1 MDFSMGSGRRG
12 LHLQRW
18 NMTPMIDVVFLLL
31 VFFLVSTTQMPP
43 EANLSPGLQAEQE
56 GRVGASD
63 LEMQI
68 IDVKMVDG
76 LPAYVVGE
84 LVLRD
89 TASLVVVLRDLP
101 KGPGAFVRCSDAMK
115 TRHAAGAMQA
125 CRDAGFERMTYVPAR

>member
-1 MDFSMGSGRRG
+1 MDFSMDADRRG

-43 EANLSPGLQAEQE
+43 EANISPGLQAEQE
-56 GRVGASD
+56 GRVGSSD

-68 IDVKMVDG
+68 VDVKMVDG
-76 LPAYVVGE
+76 LPAFVVGE
-84 LVLRD
+84 RVLRD
-89 TASLVVVLRDLP
+89 RGSLVAVLRELP
-101 KGPGAFVRCSDAMK
+101 KGPGVFVRCSDAMK
-115 TRHAAGAMQA
+115 TRHAASAMQA